1 MADLERLKRALVNA
15 DRAGDIVAAQAFA
28 RQIRQQIAAPAAKE
42 DPATNPTNDMN
53 TFERFAAGTGKSIT
67 DAGRGLGQMIG
78 LVDQKDIEESRR
90 LDAPLMNTGA
100 GTAGNIF
107 GNVALLAPTA
117 AIPGA
122 NTVTGATLI
131 NALAGAALT
140 PGTLGE
146 RAQAASFSGL
156 GGGAGIGAGKV
167 ISGAGRIANAAAMPL
182 TKSGQEK
189 IVGEVLR
196 RAAGNSADDVISRLR
211 GATELVPGSVPTAA
225 EVADSGGIA
234 ALQRAM
240 SAANPD
246 AYAHRGM
253 SNNAARVEALR
264 GIAKDSVAR
273 SEQKKIVD
281 ETAQRLYGDAFK
293 ESIPVT
299 NDLVRIASRPS
310 MRMAE
315 SRATKLAD
323 ELSIPF
329 KATLENMRPKQIP
342 IGSKQFSANVIDDV
356 RNPEFDPY
364 LRAHEPATIPVESQ
378 LQAGKS
384 AAKYFEVPP
393 VDSVPVRDMHTIKM
407 GMDAMLSDPTL
418 GIAGREANA
427 IAATRNRMLDMLPD
441 SYQQARQS
449 HIELNRPIHQMDI
462 ASDLLNKVE
471 PALVQYHPS
480 GAHFRQ
486 AGGAYTNALR
496 NGDDVA
502 KKVTGLKSA
511 TMQSI
516 MTPEQ
521 IATLNGI
528 GADLS
533 RSAAAADMGRGSGSN
548 TFQNFAMDNLAAQ
561 SGMPP
566 AVGAL
571 GNMLTLGAGSKL
583 MGVAKAISNKIYQG
597 SDDAM
602 KSRMADILL
611 DPQAAAT
618 VMENSVKPGRLGQAL
633 QNAIGKGG
641 VDKLNYGMSVSPG
654 VLGSAFSLPYGSQ

>member
-28 RQIRQQIAAPAAKE
+28 RQIRQQISAPSAKQS
-42 DPATNPTNDMN
+42 DPAMNPTSDMN
-53 TFERFAAGTGKSIT
+53 TFERFAAGAGKSIT
-67 DAGRGLGQMIG
+67 DAGRGLGQMVG

-100 GTAGNIF
+100 GTAGNIA

-196 RAAGNSADDVISRLR
+196 RAAGNNADDVISRLR
-211 GATELVPGSVPTAA
+211 GATELVPGSAPTAA

-264 GIAKDSVAR
+264 GIAGDEQAMQAAIAARKSATDPLYRAADSAVVTSDDQLREIMSRLPNGTIAQAQEIARMTNRPIKFGRDIPESSVATGR
-273 SEQKKIVD
+273 VDLATGLPVMQTTAAQNAEYTGRGIDIIKK
-281 ETAQRLYGDAFK
+281 A
-293 ESIPVT
+293 
-299 NDLVRIASRPS
+299 
-310 MRMAE
+310 
-315 SRATKLAD
+315 
-323 ELSIPF
+323 
-329 KATLENMRPKQIP
+329 
-342 IGSKQFSANVIDDV
+342 IDDV
-356 RNPEFDPY
+356 VNTNPT
-364 LRAHEPATIPVESQ
+364 AAIGKN
-378 LQAGKS
+378 AKS
-384 AAKYFEVPP
+384 A
-393 VDSVPVRDMHTIKM
+393 
-407 GMDAMLSDPTL
+407 GL
-418 GIAGREANA
+418 GVKQDLVNWADNA
-427 IAATRNRMLDMLPD
+427 IPE
-441 SYQQARQS
+441 YGQARQAWA
-449 HIELNRPIHQMDI
+449 EGTVPISQMQI
-462 ASDLLNKVE
+462 GQELLNKLE
-471 PALVQYHPS
+471 PSLVSYHPS
-480 GAHFRQ
+480 GAQFRQ
-486 AGGAYTNALR
+486 AGSSFANALNDVRGNLVKNATGGIKR
-496 NGDDVA
+496 NLEDVM
-502 KKVTGLKSA
+502 S
-511 TMQSI
+511 
-516 MTPEQ
+516 PEQ
-521 IATLNGI
+521 MATLNGI

-533 RSAAAADMGRGSGSN
+533 RSAAAADMGRGAGSN

-566 AVGAL
+566 SVGAL
-571 GNMLTLGAGSKL
+571 GNILTLGAGSKL
-583 MGVAKAISNKIYQG
+583 MGGAKLIANKIYQG

-611 DPQAAAT
+611 DPQAAAS
-618 VMENSVKPGRLGQAL
+618 VMENSAKPGRIGQAL
-633 QNAIGKGG
+633 QNAIGQGG
-641 VDKLNYGMSVSPG
+641 VDKLNYGISVAPG
-654 VLGSAFSLPYGSQ
+654 VLGSAFALPYGSQ

>member
-28 RQIRQQIAAPAAKE
+28 RQIRQQISAPSAKQS
-42 DPATNPTNDMN
+42 DPAMNPTSDMN
-53 TFERFAAGTGKSIT
+53 TFERFAAGAGKSIT
-67 DAGRGLGQMIG
+67 DAGRGLGQMVG

-100 GTAGNIF
+100 GTAGNIA

-196 RAAGNSADDVISRLR
+196 RAAGNNADDVISRLR
-211 GATELVPGSVPTAA
+211 GATELVPGSAPTAA

-264 GIAKDSVAR
+264 GIAGDEQAMQAAIAARKSATDPLYRAADSAVVTSDDQLREIMSRLPNGTIAQAQEIARMTNRPIKFGRDIPESSVATGR
-273 SEQKKIVD
+273 VDLATGLPVMQTTAAQNAEYTGRGIDLIKK
-281 ETAQRLYGDAFK
+281 A
-293 ESIPVT
+293 
-299 NDLVRIASRPS
+299 
-310 MRMAE
+310 
-315 SRATKLAD
+315 
-323 ELSIPF
+323 
-329 KATLENMRPKQIP
+329 
-342 IGSKQFSANVIDDV
+342 IDDV
-356 RNPEFDPY
+356 VNTNPT
-364 LRAHEPATIPVESQ
+364 AAIGKN
-378 LQAGKS
+378 AKS
-384 AAKYFEVPP
+384 A
-393 VDSVPVRDMHTIKM
+393 
-407 GMDAMLSDPTL
+407 GL
-418 GIAGREANA
+418 GVKQDLVNWADNA
-427 IAATRNRMLDMLPD
+427 IPE
-441 SYQQARQS
+441 YGQARQAWA
-449 HIELNRPIHQMDI
+449 EGTVPISQMQI
-462 ASDLLNKVE
+462 GQELLNKLE
-471 PALVQYHPS
+471 PSLVSYHPS
-480 GAHFRQ
+480 GAQFRQ
-486 AGGAYTNALR
+486 AGSSFANALNDVRGNLVKNATGGIKR
-496 NGDDVA
+496 NLEDVM
-502 KKVTGLKSA
+502 S
-511 TMQSI
+511 
-516 MTPEQ
+516 PEQ
-521 IATLNGI
+521 MATLNGI

-533 RSAAAADMGRGSGSN
+533 RSAAAADMGRGAGSN

-566 AVGAL
+566 SVGAL
-571 GNMLTLGAGSKL
+571 GNILTLGAGSKL
-583 MGVAKAISNKIYQG
+583 MGGAKLIANKIYQG

-611 DPQAAAT
+611 DPQAAAS
-618 VMENSVKPGRLGQAL
+618 VMENSAKPGRIGQAL
-633 QNAIGKGG
+633 QNAIGQGG
-641 VDKLNYGMSVSPG
+641 VDKLNYGISVAPG
-654 VLGSAFSLPYGSQ
+654 VLGSAFALPYGSQ

>member
-28 RQIRQQIAAPAAKE
+28 RQIRQQIAEPAAKE
-42 DPATNPTNDMN
+42 DPATNPTSDMN

-167 ISGAGRIANAAAMPL
+167 ISGAGRIASAAAMPL

-240 SAANPD
+240 SAVNPD

-264 GIAKDSVAR
+264 GIAGDEQAMQAAIAARKSATDPLYKAADSAVVTSDEQLREIMSRLPNGTIAQAQEIARMTNRPIKFGADIPESSVATGR
-273 SEQKKIVD
+273 VDLATGRPVMQTTAAQNAQFTGRGIDLIKK
-281 ETAQRLYGDAFK
+281 A
-293 ESIPVT
+293 
-299 NDLVRIASRPS
+299 
-310 MRMAE
+310 
-315 SRATKLAD
+315 
-323 ELSIPF
+323 
-329 KATLENMRPKQIP
+329 
-342 IGSKQFSANVIDDV
+342 IDDV
-356 RNPEFDPY
+356 VNTNPT
-364 LRAHEPATIPVESQ
+364 AAIGKN
-378 LQAGKS
+378 AKS
-384 AAKYFEVPP
+384 A
-393 VDSVPVRDMHTIKM
+393 
-407 GMDAMLSDPTL
+407 GL
-418 GIAGREANA
+418 GVKQDLVNWADNA
-427 IAATRNRMLDMLPD
+427 IPE
-441 SYQQARQS
+441 YGQARQAWA
-449 HIELNRPIHQMDI
+449 EGTVPISQMQI
-462 ASDLLNKVE
+462 GQELLNKLE
-471 PALVQYHPS
+471 PALVSYHPS
-480 GAHFRQ
+480 GAQFRQ
-486 AGGAYTNALR
+486 AGSSFANAL
-496 NGDDVA
+496 NDVRGNLVKNA
-502 KKVTGLKSA
+502 TGGINRSLEDV
-511 TMQSI
+511 

-521 IATLNGI
+521 MATLNGI

-533 RSAAAADMGRGSGSN
+533 RSSAAADMGRGAGSN

-583 MGVAKAISNKIYQG
+583 MGAAKAISNKIYQG

-654 VLGSAFSLPYGSQ
+654 VLGSAFALPYGSQ

>member
-28 RQIRQQIAAPAAKE
+28 RQIRQQIAAPATKS
-42 DPATNPTNDMN
+42 DPAMNPTSDMN

-67 DAGRGLGQMIG
+67 DAGRGLGQMVG

-196 RAAGNSADDVISRLR
+196 RAAGNNADDVVSRLR
-211 GATELVPGSVPTAA
+211 GATELVPGSMPTAA

-253 SNNAARVEALR
+253 SNNASRVEALR
-264 GIAKDSVAR
+264 GIAGDEQAMQAAIAARKSATDPLYKAADSAVVTSDEQLREIMSRLPNGTIAQAQEIARMTNRPIRFGADIPESSVATGR
-273 SEQKKIVD
+273 VDLATGRPVMQTTAAQNAQFTGRGIDLIKK
-281 ETAQRLYGDAFK
+281 A
-293 ESIPVT
+293 
-299 NDLVRIASRPS
+299 
-310 MRMAE
+310 
-315 SRATKLAD
+315 
-323 ELSIPF
+323 
-329 KATLENMRPKQIP
+329 
-342 IGSKQFSANVIDDV
+342 IDDV
-356 RNPEFDPY
+356 VNTNPT
-364 LRAHEPATIPVESQ
+364 AAIGKN
-378 LQAGKS
+378 AKS
-384 AAKYFEVPP
+384 A
-393 VDSVPVRDMHTIKM
+393 
-407 GMDAMLSDPTL
+407 GL
-418 GIAGREANA
+418 GVKQDLVNWADNA
-427 IAATRNRMLDMLPD
+427 IPE
-441 SYQQARQS
+441 YGQARQAWA
-449 HIELNRPIHQMDI
+449 EGTVPISQMQI
-462 ASDLLNKVE
+462 GQELLNKLE
-471 PALVQYHPS
+471 PALVSYHPS
-480 GAHFRQ
+480 GAQFRQ
-486 AGGAYTNALR
+486 AGSSFTNALNDVRGNLVKNATGGIKR
-496 NGDDVA
+496 NLEDVM
-502 KKVTGLKSA
+502 K
-511 TMQSI
+511 
-516 MTPEQ
+516 PEQ
-521 IATLNGI
+521 MATLNGI

-533 RSAAAADMGRGSGSN
+533 RSAAAADMGRGAGSN

-583 MGVAKAISNKIYQG
+583 MGAAKAISNKIYQG

-654 VLGSAFSLPYGSQ
+654 VLGSAFALPYGSQ

>member
-28 RQIRQQIAAPAAKE
+28 RQIRQQMAAPAAKA
-42 DPATNPTNDMN
+42 DPAMNPTSDMN
-53 TFERFAAGTGKSIT
+53 TFERFAAGAGKSIT

-196 RAAGNSADDVISRLR
+196 RAAGNNADDVISRLR

-264 GIAKDSVAR
+264 GIAGDEQAMQAAISARKSATDPLYKAADSAVVTSDEQLREIMSRLPNGTIAQAQEIARMTNRPIKFGSDIPESSVATGR
-273 SEQKKIVD
+273 IDLATGRPVMQTTAAQNAQFTGRGIDLIKK
-281 ETAQRLYGDAFK
+281 A
-293 ESIPVT
+293 
-299 NDLVRIASRPS
+299 
-310 MRMAE
+310 
-315 SRATKLAD
+315 
-323 ELSIPF
+323 
-329 KATLENMRPKQIP
+329 
-342 IGSKQFSANVIDDV
+342 IDDV
-356 RNPEFDPY
+356 VNTNPT
-364 LRAHEPATIPVESQ
+364 AAIGNN
-378 LQAGKS
+378 AKS
-384 AAKYFEVPP
+384 A
-393 VDSVPVRDMHTIKM
+393 
-407 GMDAMLSDPTL
+407 GL
-418 GIAGREANA
+418 GVKQDLVNWADNA
-427 IAATRNRMLDMLPD
+427 IPE
-441 SYQQARQS
+441 YGQARQS
-449 HIELNRPIHQMDI
+449 WAEGTVPISQMQI
-462 ASDLLNKVE
+462 GQELLNKLE
-471 PALVQYHPS
+471 PALVSYHPS
-480 GAHFRQ
+480 GAQFRQ
-486 AGGAYTNALR
+486 AGSSFANALNDVRGNLVKNATGGIKR
-496 NGDDVA
+496 NLEDVMA
-502 KKVTGLKSA
+502 
-511 TMQSI
+511 
-516 MTPEQ
+516 PEQ
-521 IATLNGI
+521 MATLNGI

-533 RSAAAADMGRGSGSN
+533 RSAAAADMGRGAGSN

-571 GNMLTLGAGSKL
+571 GNILTLGAGSKL
-583 MGVAKAISNKIYQG
+583 MGAAKAISNKIYQG

-654 VLGSAFSLPYGSQ
+654 VLGSAFALPYGIQ

>member
-28 RQIRQQIAAPAAKE
+28 RQIRQQISAPSAKQS
-42 DPATNPTNDMN
+42 DPAMNPTSDMN
-53 TFERFAAGTGKSIT
+53 TFERFAAGAGKSIT
-67 DAGRGLGQMIG
+67 DAGRGLGQMVG

-100 GTAGNIF
+100 GTAGNIA

-196 RAAGNSADDVISRLR
+196 RAAGNNADDVISRLR
-211 GATELVPGSVPTAA
+211 GATELVPGSMPTAA

-264 GIAKDSVAR
+264 GIAGDEQAMQAAIAARKSATDPLYKAADSAVVTSDEQLREIMSRLPNGTIAQAQEIARMTNRPIKFGADIPESSVATGR
-273 SEQKKIVD
+273 VDLATGRPVMQTTAAQNAQFTGRGIDLIKK
-281 ETAQRLYGDAFK
+281 A
-293 ESIPVT
+293 
-299 NDLVRIASRPS
+299 
-310 MRMAE
+310 
-315 SRATKLAD
+315 
-323 ELSIPF
+323 
-329 KATLENMRPKQIP
+329 
-342 IGSKQFSANVIDDV
+342 IDDV
-356 RNPEFDPY
+356 VNTSPT
-364 LRAHEPATIPVESQ
+364 AAIGKN
-378 LQAGKS
+378 AKS
-384 AAKYFEVPP
+384 A
-393 VDSVPVRDMHTIKM
+393 
-407 GMDAMLSDPTL
+407 GL
-418 GIAGREANA
+418 GVKQDLVNWADNA
-427 IAATRNRMLDMLPD
+427 IPE
-441 SYQQARQS
+441 YGQARQAWA
-449 HIELNRPIHQMDI
+449 EGTVPISQMQI
-462 ASDLLNKVE
+462 GQELLNKLE
-471 PALVQYHPS
+471 PALVSYHPS
-480 GAHFRQ
+480 GAQFRQ
-486 AGGAYTNALR
+486 AGSSFANALNDVRGNLVKNATGGIKR
-496 NGDDVA
+496 NLEDV
-502 KKVTGLKSA
+502 
-511 TMQSI
+511 

-521 IATLNGI
+521 MATLNGI

-533 RSAAAADMGRGSGSN
+533 RSAAAADMGRGAGSN

-571 GNMLTLGAGSKL
+571 GNILTLGAGSKL
-583 MGVAKAISNKIYQG
+583 MGAAKAISNKIYQG

-654 VLGSAFSLPYGSQ
+654 VLGSAFALPYGSQ